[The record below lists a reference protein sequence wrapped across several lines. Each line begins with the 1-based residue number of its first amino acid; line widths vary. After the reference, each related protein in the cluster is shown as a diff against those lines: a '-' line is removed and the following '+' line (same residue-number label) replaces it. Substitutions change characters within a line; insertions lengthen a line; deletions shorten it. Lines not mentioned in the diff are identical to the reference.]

1 VGRLSHGMRGDKK
14 PIMKKEQ
21 ELGVLV
27 KNKLDD
33 LNKKELIKEV
43 KELRE
48 QNKSLKDEKE
58 SLWMMLDELSESDIE
73 NWSHLLDQLEAKA
86 VKKTLVRGLPVNKT
100 NKD

>member
-1 VGRLSHGMRGDKK
+1 
-14 PIMKKEQ
+14 MKKEE
-21 ELGVLV
+21 ELNAIVV
-27 KNKLDD
+27 KKLND

-48 QNKSLKDEKE
+48 QNKSLEDERE
-58 SLWMMLDELSESDIE
+58 SLWMMLDEISESDIE
-73 NWSHLLDQLEAKA
+73 NWSHLLDQLEAEA

>member
-1 VGRLSHGMRGDKK
+1 
-14 PIMKKEQ
+14 MKKEQ
-21 ELGVLV
+21 QLSAIVTKKLNEL
-27 KNKLDD
+27 D
-33 LNKKELIKEV
+33 KKELIKEV

>member
-1 VGRLSHGMRGDKK
+1 
-14 PIMKKEQ
+14 MKKEQ
-21 ELGVLV
+21 ELGALV